1 LTKNCPD
8 RVASA
13 EVTIGGRV
21 GAVAVDEAG
30 GWVMGGYQR
39 YEAYRDSGVEW
50 LGEIPAHWDAKR
62 SRFLLVTNPSKNEIR
77 LPDDTPVSFIAME
90 SVGEYG
96 GLDLTVQKTLDEI
109 GSGYTYFAEEDVVV
123 AKITPCF
130 ENGKGAISLGLTNK
144 IAFGTTELHVL
155 RPSEN
160 LIPLFLFYLTISYP
174 FRKLGE
180 SEMYGAGGQK
190 RVPEKFLKDLR
201 ISVPPLEEQRSIARF
216 LDYKTAQIDALI
228 AKKESLL
235 KKLAE
240 KRSALISQAVT
251 KGLDPKVPMKDSG
264 VDWLGEIPAHW
275 EAVRLRYCSEF
286 VTSGSRGWAQYY
298 SDAGSV
304 FLRIANVSRSG
315 IELKLNDV
323 QRVIPPSGAEGDR
336 AKAFPGDVIVS
347 ITADLGS
354 VAYIPDDFEVAH
366 VSQHLAL
373 LRPISVKVSS
383 RWIAYSIFADVGKTQ
398 LLSSGYGGT
407 KIQLN
412 LTDVKD
418 LWIALPPISEQL
430 LIDQDIQKNIKTL
443 TDLELRVE
451 GAIERL
457 KEYRTA
463 LITNAVTGAIDV
475 RNIPIPNNLQEAA

>member
-13 EVTIGGRV
+13 EVTIGGGV
-21 GAVAVDEAG
+21 GAVAVDESG

-39 YEAYRDSGVEW
+39 YEDYRDSGVEW

-62 SRFLLVTNPSKNEIR
+62 FKFLITGSFQYGANEVAEIDDPELPRYIRITDVREDGSLRNDTFRSLPEHIAQNYLLEEGDILLARSGATVGKTFIYTASWGKAAYAGYLIRARVSDSEHSRFIYQFLQSNPYWEWVRS
-77 LPDDTPVSFIAME
+77 SFIQATIQNI
-90 SVGEYG
+90 S
-96 GLDLTVQKTLDEI
+96 
-109 GSGYTYFAEEDVVV
+109 AEKY
-123 AKITPCF
+123 A
-130 ENGKGAISLGLTNK
+130 
-144 IAFGTTELHVL
+144 
-155 RPSEN
+155 N
-160 LIPLFLFYLTISYP
+160 LW
-174 FRKLGE
+174 
-180 SEMYGAGGQK
+180 
-190 RVPEKFLKDLR
+190 
-201 ISVPPLEEQRSIARF
+201 ISVPPLEEQKSIARF

-251 KGLDPKVPMKDSG
+251 KGLDPQVPMKDSG

-451 GAIERL
+451 GAIKRL

-475 RNIPIPNNLQEAA
+475 RNVPIPNNLQEAA